1 MDKNKIKKLCITK
14 IKNNISNGILCASPS
29 ELPDYRYYWIRDAA
43 LVYRC
48 IIEEHLRTGQ
58 FLPEILNYIET
69 ETKTQQTKTLTGIG
83 EPKFNLDISS
93 FNKPWGR
100 PQNDGPALRGL
111 NMIKLYHF
119 FYTKKY
125 YSICNNVIRPIIE
138 TDIDY
143 IINNYNKPSFDLWE
157 EKYGWHFYT
166 RVVQFK
172 CVKEYSLF
180 MNRFSFHYDR
190 DRIDK
195 LLYDMLLKI
204 NHHKTETGII
214 SSFNVD
220 GSVEKATDSSVIMAL
235 THADFDETI
244 LETIDISL
252 FKNSADT
259 IAKEFR
265 NKYTSET
272 HGMVG
277 RYIDDTYYGG
287 HIWIICSLTF
297 SQFYLYLYSKEKRII
312 YKKKATDI
320 INYIL
325 EIDTNHDISEQYD
338 IDNNKQVSADILS
351 WNYSELYF
359 AVNYWNNNII

>member
-1 MDKNKIKKLCITK
+1 METEKVRKLCIEK
-14 IKNNISNGILCASPS
+14 IKQNCINGILCASPS

-48 IIEEHLRTGQ
+48 IIQEHLRTGM

-69 ETKTQQTKTLTGIG
+69 ETKAQKTKTLTGIG
-83 EPKFNLDISS
+83 EPKFNLDISA
-93 FNKPWGR
+93 FNEEWGR
-100 PQNDGPALRGL
+100 PQNDGPALRGM
-111 NMIKLYHF
+111 NMIKLSHF
-119 FYTKKY
+119 FYERN
-125 YSICNNVIRPIIE
+125 YSSLCDNIIRHVIE
-138 TDIDY
+138 TDLEY
-143 IINNYNKPSFDLWE
+143 IVGCYNKPSFDLWE
-157 EKYGWHFYT
+157 EKFGWHFYT

-172 CVKEYSLF
+172 FVKEYSLF
-180 MNRFSFHYDR
+180 MTKYSIDYDR
-190 DRIDK
+190 DRIEK

-220 GSVEKATDSSVIMAL
+220 GSVEKMNDSSVIMAL
-235 THADFDETI
+235 THTDFDETI

-252 FKNSADT
+252 FKNTADT

-265 NKYTSET
+265 NKYQSET

-287 HIWIICSLTF
+287 HIWIICSLSF
-297 SQFYLYLYSKEKRII
+297 SQFYLYLYSKEKRFI
-312 YKKKATDI
+312 YKKKAADI

-325 EIDTNHDISEQYD
+325 DIDTNYDIAEQYD

-359 AVNYWNNNII
+359 CCKLLE